1 MKRKLSLI
9 AIVSIVY
16 ANEID
21 IGEID
26 VNKPM
31 NEVNGGGYS
40 KYSSFKE
47 YNFSDTE
54 PNKRIDESIKQ
65 NSNINLNMGDNIS
78 TNKAEIS
85 PKDFSINAAPFYQ
98 NAFLV
103 NGMSFDNAIDPAST
117 SKDINSNSIYKVPIM
132 GAQSSSINTHILKSI
147 KILDS
152 NISAKY
158 GNFEGGVI
166 DTKLK
171 DPMKKFGARIST
183 SYTDGNLNKII
194 IDEENRA
201 DYETSRGK
209 NLNNNFVKQNQ
220 NIYLESRFSDD
231 YGILFDYSRTTSTI
245 KMPTKREVLA
255 QGYFYPNQSRRNEN
269 FLLKGFIAFDE
280 GNHILKPSI
289 IYAPSVYKGF
299 LEGAIDSNLE
309 AKYGGIISSV
319 ELFSEFDGFNITQ
332 NLGYSIQDSARY
344 FDKNTMYYF
353 FTNEQFNWGTSTW
366 SRRGGYGDVRE
377 RTKDLVYKLDLE
389 TETKEFKNTEHTLYA
404 GLELNYKKADFDA
417 LTGWKEYSNAT
428 LLPSGYVCK
437 ESDFLCFM
445 GKATDRKGTEG
456 EGQYLKN
463 ALNTPKY
470 STGADAFNFDLYL
483 EDDIKYK
490 RFNLRLGARG
500 SYDGIIKKFN
510 VAPRITSE
518 FDLLGDESNFFGV
531 GYNRYYGKNFFAY
544 KLYDKIYSHLE
555 YLSRTDPSS
564 DFKLDKK
571 KKDHYH
577 FNGLKRSYNDEF
589 SVFYRGE
596 IKNTAIS
603 LKYLKRL
610 GKDQVV
616 LSDKNTLGL
625 ADLNDDTVV
634 SNYDVYINAGTSKA
648 DIISL
653 DIANAKSIEIFNT
666 LNDFSLSASYTKK
679 KSDFKD
685 YRSDEWDR
693 NNQVKYNGEII
704 AQKDL
709 PIIDYYDKY
718 KITFLYNLNIPDYGL
733 GIANLFTFT
742 PSKKA
747 LISNY
752 NRAERIREYEL
763 IKLNDHFTWDM
774 NIAYKYKMKKD
785 VEFFANVNVENLLNT
800 KNKINASKKD
810 DKLIYDYASGR
821 SIMLEVGLNY

>member
-9 AIVSIVY
+9 AIVSLVY

-31 NEVNGGGYS
+31 NEVNKGEYS
-40 KYSSFKE
+40 KYSSYKE

-103 NGMSFDNAIDPAST
+103 NGMSFDNAIDPAGNQN
-117 SKDINSNSIYKVPIM
+117 INASSLWRAPVM
-132 GAQSSSINTHILKSI
+132 GAQGSVININILKSL

-171 DPMKKFGARIST
+171 DPTKKFGARIST

-209 NLNNNFVKQNQ
+209 NINNNFVKQNQ

-269 FLLKGFIAFDE
+269 FLLKGFIALD
-280 GNHILKPSI
+280 NHIIRPSV

-299 LEGAIDSNLE
+299 LEGVIDSNLE
-309 AKYGGIISSV
+309 AKFGGIISSV

-344 FDKNTMYYF
+344 FDKNMKFGF
-353 FTNEQFNWGTSTW
+353 FTNEVANWGTSTF
-366 SRRGGYGDVRE
+366 SMKGGYGDIKE
-377 RTKDLVYKLDLE
+377 RTKELNYKLDLE
-389 TETKEFKNTEHTLYA
+389 SDVKEFKNTEHTFYA
-404 GLELNYKKADFDA
+404 GLELSHKKASYETLKHLA
-417 LTGWKEYSNAT
+417 EYYNPT
-428 LLPSGYVCK
+428 ILPAGVVCK
-437 ESDFLCFM
+437 DGDVFCLM
-445 GKATDRKGTEG
+445 GDVVDRKGNTG
-456 EGQYLKN
+456 AGQYLTR
-463 ALNTPKY
+463 ATFTPEFK
-470 STGADAFNFDLYL
+470 TGISATNFDLYL

-518 FDLLGDESNFFGV
+518 FDLLGDESNFFGA

-544 KLYDKIYSHLE
+544 KLYDNIYS
-555 YLSRTDPSS
+555 YTQFLSRTDYAEE
-564 DFKLDKK
+564 FKQTGGKK
-571 KKDHYH
+571 NMYN
-577 FNGLKRSYNDEF
+577 FNELKRSFNDEF

-596 IKNTAIS
+596 FKNTKFS

-610 GKDQVV
+610 GKNQVV
-616 LSDKNTLGL
+616 LSDKETLGL
-625 ADLNDDTVV
+625 ADIDDENL
-634 SNYDVYINAGTSKA
+634 SKNYKVYTNLGTSKA

-685 YRSDEWDR
+685 YRSDERDR

-785 VEFFANVNVENLLNT
+785 VEFFANVNIENLLNT

>member
-1 MKRKLSLI
+1 MKTKLSLLLF
-9 AIVSIVY
+9 ASLVC
-16 ANEID
+16 AND
-21 IGEID
+21 LNVGEIS
-26 VNKPM
+26 VENRQ
-31 NEVNGGGYS
+31 NLANGEGYS
-40 KYSSFKE
+40 KYSSYKI
-47 YNFSDTE
+47 YNFQNTNS
-54 PNKRIDESIKQ
+54 NKKIDEVVKQ
-65 NSNINLNMGDNIS
+65 NSNIFSNSTDNIS

-103 NGMSFDNAIDPAST
+103 NGMSFDNAIDPAGNQN
-117 SKDINSNSIYKVPIM
+117 INAASLWRAPVM
-132 GAQSSSINTHILKSI
+132 GAQGSVINTNILKSI
-147 KILDS
+147 KVLDS
-152 NISAKY
+152 NVSAKY

-171 DPMKKFGARIST
+171 DPIKTFGARIST
-183 SYTDGNLNKII
+183 SYTDANLNKII

-201 DYETSRGK
+201 NYETKSGK

-220 NIYLESRFSDD
+220 NIYLESRFNDD

-269 FLLKGFIAFDE
+269 FLLKGFIALD
-280 GNHILKPSI
+280 NHIIRPSI

-299 LEGAIDSNLE
+299 LEGVIDSNLE
-309 AKYGGIISSV
+309 AKFGGIISNI
-319 ELFSEFDGFNITQ
+319 ELFSEFDSFNITQ

-344 FDKNTMYYF
+344 FDKNMKFGF
-353 FTNEQFNWGTSTW
+353 FTNKVANWGNGTYS
-366 SRRGGYGDVRE
+366 SKGGYGDIRE
-377 RTKDLVYKLDLE
+377 RTKELNYKLDFE
-389 TETKEFKNTEHTLYA
+389 SDVKEFKDTEHTFYA
-404 GLELNYKKADFDA
+404 GLELSHKKASYETLKHLA
-417 LTGWKEYSNAT
+417 EYYNPAILPTGV
-428 LLPSGYVCK
+428 VCK
-437 ESDFLCFM
+437 DDDVFCLM
-445 GKATDRKGTEG
+445 GDVVDRKGNVG
-456 EGQYLKN
+456 AGQYLKN
-463 ALNTPKY
+463 ATFTPEFK
-470 STGADAFNFDLYL
+470 TGISATNFDLYL

-510 VAPRITSE
+510 IAPRITSE
-518 FDLLGDESNFFGV
+518 FDLLGDESNFFGT
-531 GYNRYYGKNFFAY
+531 GFNRYYGKNFFAY
-544 KLYDKIYSHLE
+544 KLYDKIYS
-555 YLSRTDPSS
+555 YTQFLSRTDYNEE
-564 DFKLDKK
+564 FKQTSGKK
-571 KKDHYH
+571 NMYN
-577 FNGLKRSYNDEF
+577 FNELKRSFNDEF

-596 IKNTAIS
+596 FKNTKLS

-610 GKDQVV
+610 GKNQVV
-616 LSDKNTLGL
+616 LSDKESLGL
-625 ADLNDDTVV
+625 ADIDDENL
-634 SNYDVYINAGTSKA
+634 SKNYKVYTNLGTSKA

-685 YRSDEWDR
+685 YRSDERDR

-709 PIIDYYDKY
+709 PLIEYYDKY

-733 GIANLFTFT
+733 GFTNLFTFT

-747 LISNY
+747 LISSY

-763 IKLNDHFTWDM
+763 VKLNNHFTWDM

-785 VEFFANVNVENLLNT
+785 IEFFANVNIENLLNT

>member
-9 AIVSIVY
+9 AIVSLVY

-26 VNKPM
+26 VNKPI
-31 NEVNGGGYS
+31 NEVNKGEYS

-54 PNKRIDESIKQ
+54 PNKRIDENIKQ

-78 TNKAEIS
+78 INKAEIS

-103 NGMSFDNAIDPAST
+103 NGMSFDNAIDPAGNQN
-117 SKDINSNSIYKVPIM
+117 INASSLWRAPVM
-132 GAQSSSINTHILKSI
+132 GAQGSVINTNILKSL

-171 DPMKKFGARIST
+171 DPTKKFGARIST

-201 DYETSRGK
+201 NYETSRGK

-299 LEGAIDSNLE
+299 LEGVIDSNLE
-309 AKYGGIISSV
+309 AKFGGIISSV

-332 NLGYSIQDSARY
+332 NLSYSIQDSARY
-344 FDKNTMYYF
+344 FDKNMKFGF
-353 FTNEQFNWGTSTW
+353 FTNEVANWGTSTF
-366 SRRGGYGDVRE
+366 SMKGGYGDIRE
-377 RTKDLVYKLDLE
+377 RTKELNYKLDLE
-389 TETKEFKNTEHTLYA
+389 SDVKEFKNTEHTFYA
-404 GLELNYKKADFDA
+404 GLELSHKKASYETLKHLA
-417 LTGWKEYSNAT
+417 EYYNPTILPTGV
-428 LLPSGYVCK
+428 VCK
-437 ESDFLCFM
+437 DGDVFCLM
-445 GKATDRKGTEG
+445 GDVVDRKGNTG
-456 EGQYLKN
+456 AGQYLTR
-463 ALNTPKY
+463 ATFTPEFK
-470 STGADAFNFDLYL
+470 TGISATNFDLYL
-483 EDDIKYK
+483 EDDIEYK

-518 FDLLGDESNFFGV
+518 FDLLGDESNFFGA

-544 KLYDKIYSHLE
+544 KLYDNIYS
-555 YLSRTDPSS
+555 YTQFLSRTDYSEE
-564 DFKLDKK
+564 FKQTGGKK
-571 KKDHYH
+571 NMYN
-577 FNGLKRSYNDEF
+577 FNELKRSFNDEF

-596 IKNTAIS
+596 FKNTKFS

-610 GKDQVV
+610 GKNQVV
-616 LSDKNTLGL
+616 LSDKETLGL
-625 ADLNDDTVV
+625 ADIDDENL
-634 SNYDVYINAGTSKA
+634 SKNYKVYTNLGTSKA

-785 VEFFANVNVENLLNT
+785 VEFFANVNIENLLNT